1 MKEDYVGTNKDGEK
15 VTLKAHG
22 GPIDIEGIAVAVVN
36 DRLQLQKVEVF
47 FDPMMMFRQMEKK
60 VNA

>member
-1 MKEDYVGTNKDGEK
+1 M
-15 VTLKAHG
+15 TLKAHG

-36 DRLQLQKVEVF
+36 NKLQLQKVEVF

-60 VNA
+60 VEV